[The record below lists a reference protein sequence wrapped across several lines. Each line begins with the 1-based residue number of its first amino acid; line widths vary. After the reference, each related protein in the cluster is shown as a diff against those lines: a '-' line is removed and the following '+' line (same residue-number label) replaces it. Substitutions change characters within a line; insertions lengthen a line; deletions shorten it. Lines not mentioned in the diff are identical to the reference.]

1 MILSTNAFN
10 WAALRS
16 GLSTP
21 DFIATLTHERE
32 VELFKAYNE
41 WRKDKGLPEETMPAP
56 SPTPVALSSNKKSEE
71 DVLTALITEVAA
83 EVEAEEVALIQDAL
97 DGADKIVEEN
107 ESVPADIV
115 KEIEEEETE
124 PTPEEVEKEE
134 EIEADQPVSDE
145 EKIGA
150 DESGPEAE
158 EAAEPVP
165 TASEVAITPAVPDDD
180 RAERGVMH
188 EAGAAVAAQSV
199 DFATIVRSLPKI
211 PDPALYSSI
220 VERFGEET
228 KGMAKAALKE
238 ATAKHRTTAAIRAF
252 IAWLEQE

>member
-115 KEIEEEETE
+115 TE
-124 PTPEEVEKEE
+124 PTPEKVEKEE

-150 DESGPEAE
+150 DESVPEAE